1 MLVSAL
7 ILCLITSSTGAA
19 PQRVEVMDRVTAI
32 AGQDVTLP
40 CTLREVGA
48 SSSVTQV
55 TWVKDPEGQGLNLAV
70 FSPSLGTSHPL
81 GGAEGGGGHGRW
93 GLRSPSPSSVPLT
106 INSVRLEDE
115 GKYSCEYSLFPQGKN
130 GGQTSLTVWV
140 EPLVSVSRL
149 PVWAGDSRS
158 PVAECSASNGKPG
171 AEITWVSDF
180 PGNTSTR
187 ETRNPNGTQSLTSR
201 YFLVPTHNQ
210 HNRLITCSVTHP
222 TLTRPVTI
230 PVRLTVSY
238 SPIVSIKKLEGNSS
252 VVLHCLADGNP
263 TPSVFT
269 WSV

>member
-1 MLVSAL
+1 
-7 ILCLITSSTGAA
+7 
-19 PQRVEVMDRVTAI
+19 QRER
-32 AGQDVTLP
+32 
-40 CTLREVGA
+40 
-48 SSSVTQV
+48 
-55 TWVKDPEGQGLNLAV
+55 GQGLNLAV

-130 GGQTSLTVWV
+130 GGQTSLTVWGKTLC
-140 EPLVSVSRL
+140 PLVSVSRL
-149 PVWAGDSRS
+149 PVWAGDSRR

-222 TLTRPVTI
+222 TLTRPKLMIFLVSAVVI
-230 PVRLTVSY
+230 ADISLCSGWGGDLPKSVRVDSDRVFLNAVDISVNSTFRCEATNTCVSVCLCV
-238 SPIVSIKKLEGNSS
+238 SLIIVNNY
-252 VVLHCLADGNP
+252 C
-263 TPSVFT
+263 
-269 WSV
+269 